1 MYQKPRNMRSISPS
15 IYLIA
20 PKTSAIL
27 QTKSTRL
34 HRHVCNRYFHLGKFG
49 SYQREPGITDASGMM
64 M

>member
-1 MYQKPRNMRSISPS
+1 MYQKPRNMWSISPS

-20 PKTSAIL
+20 QKTRAIL

-34 HRHVCNRYFHLGKFG
+34 HRHVCNRYFQWGKFG
-49 SYQREPGITDASGMM
+49 SFQREPGITDASGMM